1 MSKRASQHEHD
12 SMIEFL
18 ADGLY
23 GRELTDVRADIPGY
37 KRPDLIT
44 WPGTDKGHVP
54 DVTAYEGEKLNIY
67 EVETVDS
74 INDPHTEEQWK
85 LFAEYAA
92 QSNGV
97 FFVVV
102 PPVEM
107 PAAKKRLKELNLEAL
122 VVPIP

>member
-1 MSKRASQHEHD
+1 
-12 SMIEFL
+12 MIEFL

-23 GRELTDVRADIPGY
+23 GRELTDIRADIPGY
-37 KRPDLIT
+37 KRPDIIT

-54 DVTAYEGEKLNIY
+54 DVTAYEGEKFNIY

-74 INDPHTEEQWK
+74 INDPHTEEQWR
-85 LFAEYAA
+85 LFAEYAVLN
-92 QSNGV
+92 NGV

-102 PPVEM
+102 PPMEM
-107 PAAKKRLKELNLEAL
+107 QNAKKRLKELNLEAL